1 MLVFTQQAMCLHGL
15 SVGTLWKGVR
25 FWAIFLHSLPTV
37 MPRGCTWE
45 GQLEMLVCKCVWLV
59 YVRRI
64 RDRLKHL
71 PPLRVCFVCGLRF
84 VLFYFFRQTSM
95 MFNWSFL
102 SVFTRWPEQICS
114 PNMVRGKGEKK
125 NNHTFKTAWQMYV
138 SRICYCSIIVIINRL
153 HFTGKAGLSAK
164 CLIIKWLRPNKCLTA
179 FLTKR
184 GNDYR
189 PDPSPVKASG

>member
-15 SVGTLWKGVR
+15 SVGTAWKGAR

-125 NNHTFKTAWQMYV
+125 KKITRLKLPGRCTSQGFV
-138 SRICYCSIIVIINRL
+138 IVPLLLLLID
-153 HFTGKAGLSAK
+153 FTSQARQAYQPNASLS
-164 CLIIKWLRPNKCLTA
+164 
-179 FLTKR
+179 
-184 GNDYR
+184 NDW
-189 PDPSPVKASG
+189 DPISA